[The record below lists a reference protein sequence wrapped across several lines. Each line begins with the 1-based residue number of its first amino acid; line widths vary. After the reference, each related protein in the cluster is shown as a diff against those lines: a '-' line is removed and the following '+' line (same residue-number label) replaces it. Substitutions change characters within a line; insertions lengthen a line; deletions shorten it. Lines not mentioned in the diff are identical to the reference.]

1 MQRAKIAAAVEGRP
15 VKDMVMDLVETH
27 LKELEKKCL
36 LPKGKVES
44 MQSVPM
50 DWKNIESYQD
60 DSSIYRGHRCAAWPL
75 ETSLERACKRLYDNS
90 LEKIIKMETTLSRE
104 FRRRYHHY
112 STIVPRSDEPLR
124 WLSLMQHHGAPTRL
138 LDWTY
143 SIYVASYFASEYATH
158 GCAIWKI
165 NKKWLNDV
173 AEESF
178 QKAGRTTEIFRNR
191 DEKIE
196 GDFQENVL
204 DRELREP
211 INAVIQIG
219 PFHLDE
225 RLTIQKGVFLYP
237 CRAVETFEANLN
249 AMPGASDPSNVQKL
263 TIQHREHPQVLKMLH
278 SMNISRATLFP
289 GLDGFAQSLKVY
301 HPLL

>member
-1 MQRAKIAAAVEGRP
+1 
-15 VKDMVMDLVETH
+15 
-27 LKELEKKCL
+27 
-36 LPKGKVES
+36 
-44 MQSVPM
+44 MQSGTI
-50 DWKNIESYQD
+50 DWKEIGLYQD
-60 DSSIYRGHRCAAWPL
+60 DTSIYRGHRCASWPL
-75 ETSLERACKRLYDNS
+75 ETSLERACKRLYDGS
-90 LEKIIKMETTLSRE
+90 LENIVEMERTLSRE

-112 STIVPRSDEPLR
+112 STIVPGSDEPLR

-143 SIYVASYFASEYATH
+143 SIYVASYFALEYATH
-158 GCAIWKI
+158 DCAIWKI
-165 NKKWLNDV
+165 DKNWLNEE
-173 AEESF
+173 AEKAF
-178 QKAGRTTEIFRNR
+178 QKASRTTDVFRNR

-204 DRELREP
+204 DREVREP
-211 INAVIQIG
+211 VNAVIQIG

-249 AMPGASDPSNVQKL
+249 AMPGAMDPSKVFKL
-263 TIQHREHPQVLKMLH
+263 TILMKEHRQALKTLH